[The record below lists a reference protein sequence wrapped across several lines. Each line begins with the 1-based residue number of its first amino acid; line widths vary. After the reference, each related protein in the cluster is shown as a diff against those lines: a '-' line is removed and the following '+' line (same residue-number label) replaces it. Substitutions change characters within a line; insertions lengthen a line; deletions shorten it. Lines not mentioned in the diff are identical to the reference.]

1 VEVSKKTTQ
10 SPSIIK
16 RRRVATTKQDN
27 THSKRPRKENTRL
40 LQKIVNVSQ
49 PVVNIH
55 PVDKNIPQSITQ
67 ARYINENASTSKNT
81 DDVILM
87 NHKTSKGIQ
96 DIFINYTSYGEVYD
110 SNTTIVNSCFS
121 INIVKNVLTDPYP
134 KTMTKCKMRS
144 DWNKWK

>member
-1 VEVSKKTTQ
+1 
-10 SPSIIK
+10 
-16 RRRVATTKQDN
+16 
-27 THSKRPRKENTRL
+27 
-40 LQKIVNVSQ
+40 VNVSQ